1 MKIIHLSDLHICSND
16 LRPKLEEFL
25 KSVTQLAKFSQIPQL
40 DFEFTDSSRLDRIV
54 QAVKE
59 LDPDVVCITGDV
71 TTFGDAKSFDEAA
84 KFISRLREKERGARK
99 IVVTPGNHDVLCS
112 QLKLMVDNISSA
124 LDKIINKVPWP
135 YKFGVRWF
143 IKRKWEKLKEIVE
156 AILNTEGVVVNLKDP
171 LGHFKKFTEDAQ
183 CSLGRDPIGDANGCH
198 IWCVPFNSVSMDPLW
213 VNIGESRLKEFQT
226 FRDTLKANTEKNNS
240 MVIALLHHNPI
251 SAPDIVEP
259 HLVHAYN
266 SFPGASSYVKEMQ
279 DAGVDLILYGHQHK
293 CSFCQIDFLPSK
305 PGHLYLI
312 GASSSTK
319 MNNGGFNLIVI
330 QDRFHGSIQSFSFNA
345 AGRPIEDQKE
355 PEQLVFESKRCD
367 DLLTLTTRL
376 EIRLFSRSESGI
388 WETELNEGIRPNA
401 KDLFIVR
408 PRGQYLIRSELLGK
422 LKAVL
427 DSRIN
432 EKVRILVS
440 DPDLF
445 SIIENLPAEERERI
459 SQMWGDKFDW
469 EDQSRGARTAI
480 GRLKDYKKSLE
491 QGLSTKLEIRGA
503 HTLMP
508 VGAVIRTGENNR
520 KLVFLRLLPV
530 GLDKLSRRE
539 IHLEMRHENAIS
551 DFYIKYLEGLW
562 EKGKPM

>member
-16 LRPKLEEFL
+16 LRPKLKELLE
-25 KSVTQLAKFSQIPQL
+25 SVTQLAKFSQIPQL
-40 DFEFTDSSRLDRIV
+40 DFEFTEPARLDGIV

-59 LDPDVVCITGDV
+59 LNPDVVCITGDV
-71 TTFGDAKSFDEAA
+71 TTFGDAKSFDEAT
-84 KFISRLREKERGARK
+84 KFISCLRDKEIGTRK
-99 IVVTPGNHDVLCS
+99 IVITPGNHDVLCS
-112 QLKLMVDNISSA
+112 QLKLIVDNISSA
-124 LDKIINKVPWP
+124 VDKIINKVPWH

-156 AILNTEGVVVNLKDP
+156 KILKTDGVSVKPGDQLEHYRKFLHDAYCSSGNEAIGEANR
-171 LGHFKKFTEDAQ
+171 
-183 CSLGRDPIGDANGCH
+183 CS
-198 IWCVPFNSVSMDPLW
+198 IWCIPFNSVSMDPLW
-213 VNIGESRLKEFQT
+213 VNIGETRLKEFQR
-226 FRDTLKANTEKNNS
+226 FRDKLKAITEKDNS
-240 MVIALLHHNPI
+240 MIIALLHHNPI
-251 SAPDIVEP
+251 SAPDVVES

-279 DAGVDLILYGHQHK
+279 DAGVDIILYGHQHR

-312 GASSSTK
+312 GASSCTK
-319 MNNGGFNLIVI
+319 MNNGGFNLIDI

-345 AGRPIEDQKE
+345 AGRYLGDQKE
-355 PEQLVFESKRCD
+355 PEQLVFESNRCD

-376 EIRLFSRSESGI
+376 EIRLFSRSESGV
-388 WETELNEGIRPNA
+388 WETELNEGIHPNA

-408 PRGQYLIRSELLGK
+408 PRGQYLTSKENLDK

-427 DSRIN
+427 DSPIN
-432 EKVRILVS
+432 KKVRILVS

-445 SIIENLPAEERERI
+445 SIIERLPKAERERI

-469 EDQSRGARTAI
+469 EDQSHKADQAI
-480 GRLKDYKKSLE
+480 KRLKKYKENLKP
-491 QGLSTKLEIRGA
+491 GLSTKLEIRGA

-508 VGAVIRTGENNR
+508 VGAVIRTGENNK

-530 GLDKLSRRE
+530 GLDGLSRKE

-551 DFYIKYLEGLW
+551 NFYIKYLEGLW